1 MKEGLFIVIYGANNL
16 GKSVQAERLVESFI
30 KAGLKAELI
39 KYPIYDLKPTGP
51 KINEI
56 LRSKSRQSIS
66 EEEFQKLYAQ
76 NRRDYQPQLCKRI
89 CDGINIVAECYVGT
103 GLAWGWTKGAD
114 LEKLIEINKG
124 LLVPDIAILLDGE
137 RFTKGKEE
145 IHQHEANEQ
154 WWEQCRLNFMKLA
167 TRFGWEVV
175 EANQSVEAVHEDILK
190 IIKEKVKLIDH

>member
-16 GKSVQAERLVESFI
+16 GKSVQAEKLVESFK

-56 LRSKSRQSIS
+56 LRSGKKQPFS

-76 NRRDYQPQLCKRI
+76 NRLDFQPQLCKKI
-89 CDGINIVAECYVGT
+89 CDGINVVSECYIGT

-114 LEKLIEINKG
+114 IEKLIEINKG
-124 LLVPDIAILLDGE
+124 LVEPDIAIVLDGE
-137 RFTKGKEE
+137 RFVEGKEE
-145 IHQHEANEQ
+145 THQHESNDK
-154 WWEQCRLNFMKLA
+154 WWEECRLNFIKLA
-167 TRFGWEVV
+167 ARFGWEVV
-175 EANQSVEAVHEDILK
+175 EANQIVEKVHQDILK
-190 IIKEKVKLIDH
+190 IIEEKVRLID